1 MFMYFVNSLMYKS
14 KRVEDD
20 FEETMEK
27 VQMSLAHKTR
37 IYNYVKTLQHQAGKL
52 IEVVKEEVGLK
63 TNYHNECTN
72 LKIRQQEIQN
82 EYNEINEE
90 YTKMRDTY
98 EDLQDVSTK
107 N

>member
-37 IYNYVKTLQHQAGKL
+37 IYNYVKTLQH
-52 IEVVKEEVGLK
+52 
-63 TNYHNECTN
+63 
-72 LKIRQQEIQN
+72 
-82 EYNEINEE
+82 
-90 YTKMRDTY
+90 
-98 EDLQDVSTK
+98 
-107 N
+107 